1 MVISVAS
8 YKGGVGKTVS
18 AVHLAAYFHRLGS
31 TLLLDSDANK
41 ASVAWAA
48 VGKLPFRTMPFK
60 GGARLIGQ
68 YEYTVL
74 DTEARP
80 EEGDIKELAEG
91 CDLLVIPTCPD
102 AISMRVLEQT
112 VDILRN
118 VPGANYR
125 VLLTIVPPKPNRDG
139 DDAREYLTGQGV
151 PLFKTG
157 IRRIAAFPRAA
168 LEGVTVEKVDRTSLG
183 WRDYE
188 KVGEEICALMNVAI
202 GLAG

>member
-8 YKGGVGKTVS
+8 YKGGVGKTVT
-18 AVHLAAYFHRLGS
+18 AVHLAAYFQHIGT

-48 VGKLPFRTMPFK
+48 IGKLPFRTMPFK

-68 YEYTVL
+68 YDYTVL

-112 VDILRN
+112 VQRLAKCAQRELSCFAYHRSTETESRWRGRSRILDGAGNPAIQDRHSAN
-118 VPGANYR
+118 CSVPSSCPG
-125 VLLTIVPPKPNRDG
+125 
-139 DDAREYLTGQGV
+139 
-151 PLFKTG
+151 
-157 IRRIAAFPRAA
+157 RRYGR
-168 LEGVTVEKVDRTSLG
+168 
-183 WRDYE
+183 
-188 KVGEEICALMNVAI
+188 
-202 GLAG
+202 